1 MSDREL
7 ILAIDQGT
15 TGSTALLIN
24 SELKV
29 VGKANQEFPQIYP
42 QPGWVE
48 HDAQDI
54 WESVRDAVAEALKQA
69 NAQASQ
75 IRAIGI
81 TNQRETSLLW
91 DRATSEPI
99 HNAIVWQCRRTSERC
114 SELRAAGHETLV
126 RDRTGL
132 VLDPYFSGTKAA
144 WTLDHVPGARARA
157 QAGELA
163 FGTIDTYLVWRL
175 TAGSIHI
182 TDVTNASRTMVMDI
196 HRGVWDAEL
205 AEMLDLPM
213 SILPRIVS
221 SSEVYGE
228 TQGVDFL
235 PDGIPV
241 SGIAGDQ
248 QAALFGQACFEPG
261 QAKSTYGTGAF
272 VLMNTGT
279 QAPKSENGLLTTIA
293 WKLGEGPTVY
303 ALEGSVFIAGAAVQW
318 LRDELKIL
326 ESAADIEPLAA
337 SVEDS
342 GGVWVVPA
350 FAGLGAPYWDA
361 EARGAILGLTRGSNR
376 GHIARATLEGIAH
389 QVADVVEAMSA
400 DSGRSL
406 EGLRVD
412 GGAAAND
419 LLMNIQSDLLGTE
432 VARSAILETTGLG
445 AALLAGL
452 AVGFWSSTDEITKRW
467 AADRSFAASGD
478 RAERENQ
485 RKSWREMV
493 NRVRES

>member
-1 MSDREL
+1 MSDRGL

-48 HDAQDI
+48 HDPHDI
-54 WESVRDAVAEALKQA
+54 WESVRGAVTSALAQVG
-69 NAQASQ
+69 AQATQ

-91 DRATSEPI
+91 DRVTSEPI

-114 SELRAAGHETLV
+114 AELRAAGYESLV

-157 QAGELA
+157 EAGDLA
-163 FGTIDTYLVWRL
+163 FGTLDTYLVWRL
-175 TAGSIHI
+175 TGGSTHI

-196 HRGVWDAEL
+196 HRGIWDEEL
-205 AEMLDLPM
+205 AKMLDLPM
-213 SILPRIVS
+213 AILPRIVS

-228 TQGVDFL
+228 TVDVDFL

-241 SGIAGDQ
+241 AGIAGDQ

-279 QAPKSENGLLTTIA
+279 EAKKSENGLLTTIA

-318 LRDELKIL
+318 LRDELQIID
-326 ESAADIEPLAA
+326 SAPDIERLAE
-337 SVEDS
+337 SVEDA

-389 QVADVVEAMSA
+389 QVADVVEAMSS

-412 GGAAAND
+412 GGAAANN
-419 LLMNIQSDLLGTE
+419 LLMNLQANLLGTE

-452 AVGFWSSTDEITKRW
+452 AVGFWTSTDDITTRW
-467 AADRSFAASGD
+467 AADRSFIPNDDGSG
-478 RAERENQ
+478 REIQ

-493 NRVRES
+493 SRVRGG